1 MLKYGEA
8 QKIVIAYAPLKEQKE
23 MIQDNIEGLECI
35 VVVLR
40 NFIKLYEVSKG
51 VINPIAMAAFIL
63 LFF

>member
-1 MLKYGEA
+1 M
-8 QKIVIAYAPLKEQKE
+8 IAYAPLKEQKE